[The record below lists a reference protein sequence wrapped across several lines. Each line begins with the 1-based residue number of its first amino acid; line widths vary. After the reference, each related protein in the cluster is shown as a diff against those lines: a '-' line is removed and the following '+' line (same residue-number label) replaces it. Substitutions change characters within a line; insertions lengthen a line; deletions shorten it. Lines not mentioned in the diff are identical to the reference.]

1 MLDHQKTPATIPS
14 PMARPR
20 LHPPKIIAGQET
32 LGQRL
37 TRFRTTRGLTQVT
50 LAQRLG
56 TTQTVV
62 SEYELDHLRMHAH
75 RVRAIAEILAVSTDE
90 LLGMPT
96 TRATGNGHGELSLK
110 LVRRLKGIEA
120 LPRARQKAVL
130 QTLDFLL
137 KGAGS

>member
-1 MLDHQKTPATIPS
+1 
-14 PMARPR
+14 MARPR
-20 LHPPKIIAGQET
+20 LHPPKTIAGEET

-37 TRFRTTRGLTQVT
+37 TRLRTARGITQVA
-50 LAQRLG
+50 LAHRLG
-56 TTQTVV
+56 TVQTVV
-62 SEYELDHLRMHAH
+62 SEYELDHRRIHAQRLRE
-75 RVRAIAEILAVSTDE
+75 IAEILQVSADA

-96 TRATGNGHGELSLK
+96 TRANGNGHGELSLK
-110 LVRRLKGIEA
+110 LVKRLKGIEA